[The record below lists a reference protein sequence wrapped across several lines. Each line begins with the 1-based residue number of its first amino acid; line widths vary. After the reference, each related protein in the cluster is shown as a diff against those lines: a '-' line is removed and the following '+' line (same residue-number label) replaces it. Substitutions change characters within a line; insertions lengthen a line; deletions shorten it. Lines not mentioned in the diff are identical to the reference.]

1 MYLFITGLSD
11 TGNNLS
17 FAINS
22 IFMKLKLQ
30 EHNDTGL
37 EYLTDGIRI
46 RGRILN
52 GVANIVFEG
61 VEIQG
66 NPYEDCLVV
75 TLPDRYV
82 PKSSVFFTM
91 ASNSLKPTA
100 VSCRIVGNKVYCS
113 CPENKNI
120 VGSVSYLI

>member
-1 MYLFITGLSD
+1 MGD
-11 TGNNLS
+11 GNSLS
-17 FAINS
+17 FTINS
-22 IFMKLKLQ
+22 NFMKLRLQ
-30 EHNDTGL
+30 EHSDTGL
-37 EYLTDGIRI
+37 EYLTDDIRI

-61 VEIQG
+61 VKIQG
-66 NPYEDCLVV
+66 NPYEDCLVT

-91 ASNSLKPTA
+91 ASNSLKPTV